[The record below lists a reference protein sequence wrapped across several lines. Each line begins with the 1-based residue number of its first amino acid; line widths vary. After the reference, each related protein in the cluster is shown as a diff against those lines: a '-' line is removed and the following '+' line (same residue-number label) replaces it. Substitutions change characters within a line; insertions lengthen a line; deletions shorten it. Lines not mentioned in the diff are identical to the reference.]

1 MNNQKKVASFNQ
13 ENKQLENKFNSETPL
28 LKKKKFLSNNFSKE
42 KILNTEINIKT
53 RNKPNLYM
61 LKSSYSMSNLMKKPS
76 IQIKS
81 INKFSI
87 NKPHIILNPL
97 DIMKKRVKIILKE
110 TNLKLIDLSLSMTQI
125 DIDDHDSY
133 KKIQIEYME
142 ELDSIYKEKFN
153 KIREIKS
160 KYDYDVFE
168 LQKIYK
174 NDYKDLIH
182 ELKEEK
188 DNIISAVQ
196 DDFIIKKNLA
206 KKKFQDKIKE
216 IQENSSYERNNLLE
230 RDIFNEMKEKITKIL
245 NKPIVNFEFP
255 NHKQN
260 KNNNINNKILSIKAN

>member
-1 MNNQKKVASFNQ
+1 MNNQKKVSIIPETKIF
-13 ENKQLENKFNSETPL
+13 ENKFNCETTL
-28 LKKKKFLSNNFSKE
+28 LKKKKFASQDFSKE
-42 KILNTEINIKT
+42 KTLNTENNIKI
-53 RNKPNLYM
+53 RNKPNHYT

-81 INKFSI
+81 INKFSL

-97 DIMKKRVKIILKE
+97 DIMKKRVKLILKE
-110 TNLKLIDLSLSMTQI
+110 TNGKIDNLSLSMSQI
-125 DIDDHDSY
+125 ESDIHDSY
-133 KKIQIEYME
+133 KKIQIEYMN

-153 KIREIKS
+153 RVRVIKL
-160 KYDYDVFE
+160 KYDYDVFQ

-188 DNIISAVQ
+188 ESQISDVQ

-206 KKKFQDKIKE
+206 KKKFKNKIRE
-216 IQENSSYERNNLLE
+216 IQENSISERNNLLE
-230 RDIFNEMKEKITKIL
+230 RDIFNEMKEKFTKLL

-255 NHKQN
+255 NDKQ

>member
-1 MNNQKKVASFNQ
+1 
-13 ENKQLENKFNSETPL
+13 
-28 LKKKKFLSNNFSKE
+28 
-42 KILNTEINIKT
+42 
-53 RNKPNLYM
+53 
-61 LKSSYSMSNLMKKPS
+61 MSNLMKKPS

-81 INKFSI
+81 INKFSL

-97 DIMKKRVKIILKE
+97 DIMKKRIKLILKE
-110 TNLKLIDLSLSMTQI
+110 TNGKIDNLSLSMSQI
-125 DIDDHDSY
+125 ESDIHDSY

-160 KYDYDVFE
+160 KYDYDIYE

-188 DNIISAVQ
+188 DNKISDIQ

-206 KKKFQDKIKE
+206 KKNFKIK
-216 IQENSSYERNNLLE
+216 L
-230 RDIFNEMKEKITKIL
+230 
-245 NKPIVNFEFP
+245 
-255 NHKQN
+255 
-260 KNNNINNKILSIKAN
+260 